1 MQGRLALVTRSFS
14 PSAGPVRGSC
24 QVEANIVR
32 CPDPEA
38 AERMIKRI
46 DKIRVTGDSIGGV
59 VECVARNVPAGLG
72 SPVFDKLEA
81 ELAKAC
87 MSLPASKGFEV
98 RVSLQG
104 KERGI
109 GLAYKVIPS
118 CITFAEDILEL
129 FLVGMLNSTGM
140 LTAGRQHIELEGFR
154 ECISSVGLSLVFPL
168 KV

>member
-1 MQGRLALVTRSFS
+1 MCSASLHIQLPLAPTH
-14 PSAGPVRGSC
+14 GGT

-32 CPDPEA
+32 CPDPEG

-46 DKIRVTGDSIGGV
+46 DEIRKTGDSIGGV

-98 RVSLQG
+98 CACACGTALF
-104 KERGI
+104 ERKSENQRRK
-109 GLAYKVIPS
+109 L
-118 CITFAEDILEL
+118 
-129 FLVGMLNSTGM
+129 ST
-140 LTAGRQHIELEGFR
+140 LKRR
-154 ECISSVGLSLVFPL
+154 EAVEVD
-168 KV
+168 